1 MTKYKFD
8 VEHDYDDDDR
18 DDWDDH
24 DDHDDDN
31 KTQQQVNVETTVVN
45 EINNQVVVNDVVTNQ
60 VVVNEVVTN
69 EVVINEV
76 SIGNVVEVDTVTE
89 VQDPITNYIYGTN
102 RRDYLQGTEQDDVIY
117 GYKKRDV
124 LIDGGGSDRLYGGK
138 GKNTYT
144 MSADNQLDVCYIK
157 VDKKVDIITNLGI
170 EDRID
175 ILGKKISF
183 DRIDGGIGIYSK
195 HRLQAI
201 YTGDFS
207 LNRIESITI

>member
-1 MTKYKFD
+1 M
-8 VEHDYDDDDR
+8 
-18 DDWDDH
+18 
-24 DDHDDDN
+24 
-31 KTQQQVNVETTVVN
+31 NVETDVTTIVN
-45 EINNQVVVNDVVTNQ
+45 QTNNQVVVNKVVA
-60 VVVNEVVTN
+60 N

-76 SIGNVVEVDTVTE
+76 SISNVVKVDTVAE

-102 RRDYLQGTEQDDVIY
+102 RRDYLHGTEQDDVIY

-157 VDKKVDIITNLGI
+157 VDKKVDTITSLGI

-183 DRIDGGIGIYSK
+183 AKLNDGIGIYSK
-195 HRLQAI
+195 DRLQAI
-201 YTGDFS
+201 YTGGFS
-207 LNRIESITI
+207 LNHIESVTI